1 MARPSVLG
9 IHSTEVKTM
18 TFELPVSTFYS
29 EKLFKRGDA
38 VKYKDILTG
47 VELLRG
53 VVVGHNGE
61 GVEIYW
67 SVRNAV
73 QTECTDFI
81 EKVEM

>member
-1 MARPSVLG
+1 MAQPSVLG

-53 VVVGHNGE
+53 VIVGHNGE
-61 GVEIYW
+61 GVDVYW
-67 SVRNAV
+67 SVRNKV

-81 EKVEM
+81 EKVKQ

>member
-1 MARPSVLG
+1 
-9 IHSTEVKTM
+9 M

-53 VVVGHNGE
+53 IVVGHNGE
-61 GVEIYW
+61 GVKVYW
-67 SVRNAV
+67 SGRNEV
-73 QTECTDFI
+73 QTETPDFI
-81 EKVEM
+81 EKIVQ